1 MAEAVRLVG
10 EPRQERGKQAAKKLR
25 KRGLVP
31 AVVYGHQEATLS
43 ISLPRVEI
51 ERAVRHGARVVDLE
65 TDGKQEKALI
75 REVQWDH
82 LGKDML
88 HVDFARVAADERIV
102 VSVPIELKG
111 IAPGVTAGGTLD
123 QPIHELSI
131 ESLAISI
138 PDSIR
143 VNIQGLQIGDVIHVR
158 DLPLP
163 PDVKA
168 MADADAVVIQV
179 TAPLAAPEAP
189 AAPEG
194 AEQAEPEVIG
204 RQKAEAEEES
214 E

>member
-1 MAEAVRLVG
+1 
-10 EPRQERGKQAAKKLR
+10 
-25 KRGLVP
+25 
-31 AVVYGHQEATLS
+31 VVYGHREATLS
-43 ISLPRVEI
+43 ISLPKVEI

-65 TDGKQEKALI
+65 ADGKQEKALI

-82 LGKDML
+82 LGLDML

-102 VSVPIELKG
+102 VSVPVELKG

-143 VNIQGLQIGDVIHVR
+143 VNIQGMQIGDVIHVR
-158 DLPLP
+158 DLTLP
-163 PDVKA
+163 PEVKA
-168 MADADAVVIQV
+168 MADADAVVVQI

-189 AAPEG
+189 VVPEG